1 MTMRSLL
8 FIVALGAGL
17 GHSLDSVCGPPV
29 TVTVT
34 VGASTVIES
43 VLTEPTATVSSTSYL
58 TSTKIVTVDHQSDA
72 ESAQPTPLTNGP
84 YSFAEEN
91 ESTIWLGGKAPAS
104 GAALVTNTLI
114 VTLQPQPSST
124 ETITLT
130 TSNGTTMTADD
141 TTTSWTTLSSTS
153 FYTHYLTNGVSTPQL
168 SAYLGNNGWNATA
181 TTLHALSSSRHVT
194 ASASIAAR
202 RVHPRQVGA
211 LVTATINGVVVTWTN
226 VWAGDPVT
234 TESSAL
240 PTPEPPV
247 VPSYAWNANP
257 EIAVIQTSST
267 AMLNVEP
274 TPTFA
279 NASQTSPGISTLEST
294 CGADTGRFTIDF
306 DDLPQFSPD
315 ASSTDVPP
323 IFNPYRKLYF
333 NGGFGYVPPPDDPF
347 APISPPQLA
356 VYNYYSDPSSSQSVN
371 AGLQLR
377 GELGAGRRVL
387 DNAYWID
394 AYSAWVGCANGG
406 PTDCRI
412 ELIGLDAFDTAIA
425 TQRLLQPSCPGL
437 VNCTLAQI
445 TFSEDFRNLAGLQIL
460 AYVDE
465 TPVTFYMD
473 DLSLGWSNNTCE
485 AQIER
490 SSSP

>member
-1 MTMRSLL
+1 M
-8 FIVALGAGL
+8 
-17 GHSLDSVCGPPV
+17 
-29 TVTVT
+29 
-34 VGASTVIES
+34 ES

-58 TSTKIVTVDHQSDA
+58 TSTKIVAVDHQSDA
-72 ESAQPTPLTNGP
+72 ESAQPSSLTDGP

-91 ESTIWLGGKAPAS
+91 GSTVWLGGKTPAS
-104 GAALVTNTLI
+104 GAALVTNTLV

-124 ETITLT
+124 ETISLT
-130 TSNGTTMTADD
+130 TSSGTTVTAEDD

-153 FYTHYLTNGVSTPQL
+153 FYTHYLTNVVSTPKL

-181 TTLHALSSSRHVT
+181 TTLHALSSSGHET
-194 ASASIAAR
+194 APTSIAAR

-226 VWAGDPVT
+226 VWAGDPVK

-240 PTPEPPV
+240 STIQSYMNRALEVHAVRAIECPLTTSLNGRGEGDLTDLWYVAPEPPV
-247 VPSYAWNANP
+247 VPSYTWNANP
-257 EIAVIQTSST
+257 EIAVST
-267 AMLNVEP
+267 TMLSVEP

-279 NASQTSPGISTLEST
+279 NASQTSPGISTPEST

-315 ASSTDVPP
+315 ASTTDVPP

-356 VYNYYSDPSSSQSVN
+356 VYNYYNDPTSSQSVN

-377 GELGAGRRVL
+377 GELGAGPRVL

-394 AYSAWVGCANGG
+394 AHSAWVGCANGG

-425 TQRLLQPSCPGL
+425 TQRLLQPPCPGL
-437 VNCTLAQI
+437 VDCTLAQI

-490 SSSP
+490 SSSS